1 MKILIT
7 GAAGYLCQEAIAQLS
22 LAGHTLRL
30 SDIIPYETEH
40 EFCKCDVLSP
50 EDVYAAVDGVDAV
63 FHTVLGGLRG
73 QPRSPLGVVR
83 QASAHFN
90 VTVMGTWNILQA
102 AAQLNVPKVV
112 MIGSEAARGQRIR
125 ITEVEVC
132 DEKTP
137 AKPDYVYAVAKYVM
151 EPIAEYSTRID
162 GVQTAVLRNAWFG
175 SARGKPVV
183 GPSQLKILWNDLADG
198 VTVPQYGQEQCI
210 GPARIYTMSG
220 RQYSRNVLG
229 ADGQREGVPGEDPAR
244 ETESIVYLLRV
255 GDIVFMHGA
264 ENHVPTDEWLRQGIA
279 QGWAPNVVLSVGQF
293 QGQRSIDAVLRQRPP
308 VFRIPIH
315 DYEMMHGGGGNRT
328 TPWFTGGGR
337 QAFDQRRAMP
347 LFWGENFHL
356 TREALDAVGTNSS
369 GAAKV
374 PPK

>member
-50 EDVYAAVDGVDAV
+50 EDVYAAVDGMDAV

-73 QPRSPLGVVR
+73 QPRSPLGVLR

-125 ITEVEVC
+125 ITDYEVV
-132 DEKTP
+132 DEETP

-175 SARGKPVV
+175 SARGKPVATMGTTLLFQRSV
-183 GPSQLKILWNDLADG
+183 TRKDLVRAAVLALEKEDLAHEVFLLSG
-198 VTVPQYGQEQCI
+198 VTEFTKEDVPMLRADPEKVIEKYY
-210 GPARIYTMSG
+210 P
-220 RQYSRNVLG
+220 G
-229 ADGQREGVPGEDPAR
+229 APD
-244 ETESIVYLLRV
+244 LLREY
-255 GDIVFMHGA
+255 GANLQGLYDSKDLWKIDDISKSERILGWKPTFTFRDFY
-264 ENHVPTDEWLRQGIA
+264 ENLKAGKYPKDHIFTEE
-279 QGWAPNVVLSVGQF
+279 LS
-293 QGQRSIDAVLRQRPP
+293 
-308 VFRIPIH
+308 
-315 DYEMMHGGGGNRT
+315 
-328 TPWFTGGGR
+328 
-337 QAFDQRRAMP
+337 
-347 LFWGENFHL
+347 
-356 TREALDAVGTNSS
+356 
-369 GAAKV
+369 K
-374 PPK
+374 